1 MRDYT
6 KIIAW
11 QKSDDLTVA
20 IYAATKSFPK
30 DEVYALT
37 SQIRRASYS
46 VPANISEGAAR
57 DTQKDYLHFLYIARG
72 SLTETRYF
80 IHLSGRLGYLTTEQT
95 EELQEQAD
103 SCLRILAGLVRSV
116 EKEAGRLS
124 RTIARISSALVLSF
138 GLAYVRSKV

>member
-46 VPANISEGAAR
+46 VPANIAEGAAR

-80 IHLSGRLGYLTTEQT
+80 IHLSGRLGYLHADQIHV
-95 EELQEQAD
+95 LQEQAD
-103 SCLRILAGLVRSV
+103 ECLRVLAGLIRSV
-116 EKEAGRLS
+116 EKEAGKLS
-124 RTIARISSALVLSF
+124 RTIARISSSVIMFIGISYLRFNV
-138 GLAYVRSKV
+138 

>member
-6 KIIAW
+6 KINAW
-11 QKSDDLTVA
+11 AFADDLTVA

-30 DEVYALT
+30 DEIYGLT

-46 VPANISEGAAR
+46 VPANIAEGAAR

-80 IHLSGRLGYLTTEQT
+80 IHLSGRLNYLDPGRKAA
-95 EELQEQAD
+95 LIDQAD
-103 SCLRILAGLVRSV
+103 ECLRILGGLIRSV
-116 EKEAGRLS
+116 EKEAGKIT
-124 RTIARISSALVLSF
+124 RTIARISSAMALLLMSSV
-138 GLAYVRSKV
+138 

>member
-46 VPANISEGAAR
+46 VPSNIAEGAAR

-80 IHLSGRLGYLTTEQT
+80 VHLSGRLGYLTQEQAVA
-95 EELQEQAD
+95 LQEQAD
-103 SCLRILAGLVRSV
+103 GCLRVLAGLIRSV
-116 EKEAGRLS
+116 EKETGKVS
-124 RTIARISSALVLSF
+124 RMIARASSMLVLSL
-138 GLAYVRSKV
+138 GLAYLKSKV

>member
-6 KIIAW
+6 KIVAW

-46 VPANISEGAAR
+46 VPANIAEGAAR
-57 DTQKDYLHFLYIARG
+57 DTQKDYLHFWVFR
-72 SLTETRYF
+72 
-80 IHLSGRLGYLTTEQT
+80 
-95 EELQEQAD
+95 
-103 SCLRILAGLVRSV
+103 RICGC
-116 EKEAGRLS
+116 
-124 RTIARISSALVLSF
+124 
-138 GLAYVRSKV
+138 